1 MDLSE
6 WATVI
11 FVTITSSVH
20 KDIDVEVFDMFGKH
34 ILTQKVKYNIL
45 DISDLNSGIYLLKIS
60 QNEKSTIKK
69 LMVK

>member
-1 MDLSE
+1 LENSDKKSLSNLANVSE
-6 WATVI
+6 IYLAR
-11 FVTITSSVH
+11 
-20 KDIDVEVFDMFGKH
+20 